1 MTSKSPARIAE
12 DIDETALS
20 YAEIKMLATGNPYIK
35 EKMDLDIQVQKLE
48 LLKSSFNSVKYELED
63 KIIKYYPQK
72 ILETETVIEGLK
84 ADIKIANSNK
94 SDKFTGLVLNGQMYS
109 DKKEAGTQLLEVTKK
124 LNHLSQ
130 LKLVNIEVLM
140 CFVFM
145 IFGKGNLI

>member
-1 MTSKSPARIAE
+1 
-12 DIDETALS
+12 
-20 YAEIKMLATGNPYIK
+20 
-35 EKMDLDIQVQKLE
+35 MDLDIQVQKLE